1 MPEPFFHTGR
11 LFLPNSGALV
21 VRERRG
27 DEEAVRNGR
36 VKFTGTLG
44 GTLMP
49 RTSENIKKV
58 FDQLSGIQARPVDL
72 GYGTAISTMLPKH
85 AVMKPP
91 PLDELTS
98 GSTSSNTNLIKQP
111 DPFPS
116 LRELMEFHTSAT
128 DPSTWKHAGP
138 RSAMPIRHSRAEPT
152 LFEVSSC
159 RTQQWDRALI

>member
-1 MPEPFFHTGR
+1 
-11 LFLPNSGALV
+11 
-21 VRERRG
+21 
-27 DEEAVRNGR
+27 
-36 VKFTGTLG
+36 
-44 GTLMP
+44 MP

-138 RSAMPIRHSRAEPT
+138 RSAMPIVT
-152 LFEVSSC
+152 QSSG
-159 RTQQWDRALI
+159 ANAV

>member
-1 MPEPFFHTGR
+1 LPEPFFHTGR

-49 RTSENIKKV
+49 RTSENIEKV
-58 FDQLSGIQARPVDL
+58 FDQLSGIQARLVDL

-138 RSAMPIRHSRAEPT
+138 RSAMPIVT
-152 LFEVSSC
+152 QSSG
-159 RTQQWDRALI
+159 ANAV